1 MEELNKRLNHGHHGI
16 IHLTLSELHTC
27 QNYFQRLFFAILET
41 SEIAGTTAVRSW
53 ASTFNY
59 QALLFLKK
67 EWLNHQGEIEGQDI
81 VETVSLVEAKDHT
94 RHMFSTL
101 EGIITLDL
109 VPFDQFA
116 AKVATTLNFLYLH
129 ARRLHIVLKEN
140 TPYKIE
146 LPRVTLMDT
155 INTEEGIPA
164 FRVNP
169 DHIFDLEEDAG
180 APIRS
185 LHGQRSKKYDELIQ
199 KGHSWI
205 AQKEYD
211 LGRDSFF
218 RALNFKETAEA
229 YNLIGWTYSLEK
241 QFETAKNFCLKA
253 IKIDPAYGA
262 PYNDLGSYLLSEG
275 QTAESLK
282 WFELAKNSRN
292 YQNRE
297 YPYIN
302 AGRAYMNLRNYK
314 QALEEFSMALTLVPQ
329 NEELH
334 QTVQRLKETLNKGNL
349 FAQERNKEVPPPL
362 F

>member
-1 MEELNKRLNHGHHGI
+1 MEELTKPNRNLGI

-27 QNYFQRLFFAILET
+27 QNYYQRLYFAVMEASDI
-41 SEIAGTTAVRSW
+41 SGTMAIRSW

-59 QALLFLKK
+59 QAMLFLKK
-67 EWLNHQGEIEGQDI
+67 HWLNHKDPIEGQDV
-81 VETVSLVEAKDHT
+81 VETLTLTEVKDST
-94 RHMFSTL
+94 RHIFSTL
-101 EGIITLDL
+101 ESMVSLNLIPI
-109 VPFDQFA
+109 QEYSQKMA
-116 AKVATTLNFLYLH
+116 STLNFLYLH
-129 ARRLHIVLKEN
+129 ARRLHLIVDEQ
-140 TPYKIE
+140 TSFKIE

-155 INTEEGIPA
+155 INTDEGIPA

-169 DHIFDLEEDAG
+169 DYIFDLEEDAI
-180 APIRS
+180 APVRS
-185 LHGQRSKKYDELIQ
+185 LHGQRTKKYDELIQ
-199 KGHSWI
+199 KGHTWI

-211 LGRDSFF
+211 LGRESFF
-218 RALNFKETAEA
+218 KALNYKETAEA

-253 IKIDPAYGA
+253 IKVDPAYGA

-275 QTAESLK
+275 ETQESLK

-302 AGRAYMNLRNYK
+302 AGRAFMNLRNY
-314 QALEEFSMALTLVPQ
+314 QAALEEFSMALTLVPQ
-329 NEELH
+329 NEDLH
-334 QTVQRLKETLNKGNL
+334 LTVQRLKETLNKGNL
-349 FAQERNKEVPPPL
+349 FAHLNENKEAPPPL

>member
-1 MEELNKRLNHGHHGI
+1 MEELTKPHGHQGI

-27 QNYFQRLFFAILET
+27 QSYFQRLYYALLESSDIT
-41 SEIAGTTAVRSW
+41 GTTPVRSW

-59 QALLFLKK
+59 QAMLLLKK
-67 EWLNHQGEIEGQDI
+67 HWLNATEEIEGGDI
-81 VETVSLVEAKDHT
+81 VETLTLTEVKDQT
-94 RHMFSTL
+94 RQIFATL
-101 EGIITLDL
+101 EGIVTLDL
-109 VPFDQFA
+109 VPIQNFSSQMA
-116 AKVATTLNFLYLH
+116 QTLNFLYLH
-129 ARRLHIVLKEN
+129 ARRLHLIIKEY
-140 TPYKIE
+140 TPFSVE
-146 LPRVTLMDT
+146 FPRTLLMDM
-155 INTEEGIPA
+155 INTEENIPA
-164 FRVNP
+164 FRVTAQ
-169 DHIFDLEEDAG
+169 HIFDLEEDSH
-180 APIRS
+180 APVRS
-185 LHGQRSKKYDELIQ
+185 LHGQRSKKYEQLIH
-199 KGHSWI
+199 KGHSLI

-211 LGRDSFF
+211 LGRESFF
-218 RALNFKETAEA
+218 KALNYKETAEA

-253 IKIDPAYGA
+253 IKVDPAYGA

-275 QTAESLK
+275 EVQESLK

-302 AGRAYMNLRNYK
+302 AGRAHMNMRNF
-314 QALEEFSMALTLVPQ
+314 QEALEEFSMALTLVPN

-349 FAQERNKEVPPPL
+349 FALNSNEQEAPPPL

>member
-1 MEELNKRLNHGHHGI
+1 MQESGRTHHHLGI

-27 QNYFQRLFFAILET
+27 QNYYQRLFYSILEQSDLACVT
-41 SEIAGTTAVRSW
+41 SIRSW

-59 QALLFLKK
+59 QAMLFLKK
-67 EWLNHQGEIEGQDI
+67 EWLNDTEDWEGQDI
-81 VETVSLVEAKDHT
+81 VDTVALTEAKEYT
-94 RHMFSTL
+94 RQIFSTL
-101 EGIITLDL
+101 EGIISLGL
-109 VPFDQFA
+109 VPHDQFSQKMA
-116 AKVATTLNFLYLH
+116 ITLNFLYLH
-129 ARRLHIVLKEN
+129 ARRLHLTIKELTN
-140 TPYKIE
+140 FNIE

-155 INTEEGIPA
+155 FQTDEGIPA
-164 FRVNP
+164 FRVAP
-169 DHIFDLEEDAG
+169 EHIFDLEEDAH

-185 LHGQRSKKYDELIQ
+185 LQGQRSKKYDELIQ
-199 KGHSWI
+199 KGHAWI
-205 AQKEYD
+205 AKKEYD
-211 LGRDSFF
+211 LGRESFF
-218 RALNFKETAEA
+218 KALNYKETAEA

-262 PYNDLGSYLLSEG
+262 SYNDLGSYLLSEG
-275 QTAESLK
+275 QVQESLK

-302 AGRAYMNLRNYK
+302 SGRAFMNLRNFK
-314 QALEEFSMALTLVPQ
+314 AALEEFSMALTLVPQ

-349 FAQERNKEVPPPL
+349 FAMDKNREVPPPL